1 VILLDTNVVSE
12 IMRPEFNAK
21 LGAWMEA
28 QFAET
33 LYLSSITCAE
43 LRLGAAILP
52 QGRRKQNLTTVVDQV
67 LALFQPRILPFD
79 EAAAKAYAE
88 LIAAARARGHA
99 IGILDGQIAAI
110 AKTRRFAVATRD
122 TLPFEAAG
130 LTVINPWKTA
140 TA

>member
-1 VILLDTNVVSE
+1 
-12 IMRPEFNAK
+12 MRPEFDLR

-33 LYLSSITCAE
+33 LYLSTITCAE

-52 QGRRKQNLTTVVDQV
+52 QCRKKQRLTTIVGQV

-79 EAAAKAYAE
+79 EAAAKTYAE

-99 IGILDGQIAAI
+99 IGILDGQIASI
-110 AKTRRFAVATRD
+110 AKTHGFAVATKD
-122 TLPFEAAG
+122 TMPFEAAG
-130 LTVINPWKTA
+130 LTVISPWKTA
-140 TA
+140 TG